1 MNEQWIDDVRDEPI
15 DIESRPGFE
24 HELRQ
29 VLEHEWE
36 GTTARTLT
44 PESRRQRSWMLGAVA
59 ACVLVLIAGLVAMTR
74 DDDAPA
80 PGIVPSDE
88 RPTPPSTPAAETSTT
103 SPSAPSVVPAPSV
116 TSPTS
121 SPTSPAP
128 TSHAPTEPSHSVAT
142 SIVIATPPAATGPCS
157 TLTDSTEP
165 DEEIVDVVACRR
177 WSDGQQAIVR
187 RYDPD
192 AGPTSAIYRVAGD
205 WASFMQTEAVDLI
218 GPLPIDG
225 LDAVSAFRWR
235 SADGHVECVVLVSD
249 QVDGWR
255 EFCRTTGEET
265 PTLIFG
271 VDDDLVQIE
280 HYDDD
285 RLRGSVLL
293 EMPAVSGCT
302 LADAKSIYL
311 AIVGPNFGSEPSPAV
326 ALTSIRCTGDRAT
339 ASVGSVLLQ
348 PGPPD
353 GSLYLLERTNGDWT
367 VTDAGTGIDLDDDN
381 TDGT

>member
-1 MNEQWIDDVRDEPI
+1 MYATSRSISSPVGASNTNFDKFSSMSGKGQPREP
-15 DIESRPGFE
+15 
-24 HELRQ
+24 
-29 VLEHEWE
+29 
-36 GTTARTLT
+36 LT

-59 ACVLVLIAGLVAMTR
+59 ACVLVLIAGLVAVTR

-88 RPTPPSTPAAETSTT
+88 RPTPPSTRAAETSTS

-121 SPTSPAP
+121 SPPSPTA
-128 TSHAPTEPSHSVAT
+128 TSHATTEPSHSVAT
-142 SIVIATPPAATGPCS
+142 SIAPTSSVLATPPAATGPCS
-157 TLTDSTEP
+157 KLTDSTEP

-235 SADGHVECVVLVSD
+235 SADGHIECVELVSD
-249 QVDGWR
+249 QIDGWR

-265 PTLIFG
+265 PPLIFG
-271 VDDDLVQIE
+271 IDDDLVQIE

-285 RLRGSVLL
+285 RVRGSVLFEL
-293 EMPAVSGCT
+293 PAVSGCT

-339 ASVGSVLLQ
+339 ASVGSVLRNPVL
-348 PGPPD
+348 PMARSTCSNAPTATGP
-353 GSLYLLERTNGDWT
+353 
-367 VTDAGTGIDLDDDN
+367 
-381 TDGT
+381 